1 MAAALWV
8 HHDEVMAADSELL
21 TVTSAD
27 GTDLACWRVGTGP
40 PVVVVHGTTASH
52 AAWSRVAKL
61 LEPAFTVY
69 TFDRRGRGASGDG
82 PHYAL
87 EREVEDVRAVV
98 SATGAPAHLLGHSF
112 GGMVALEA
120 APVVREAGVLSSL
133 ILYEPIT
140 AGEPTPADVID
151 RLEAAIDA
159 GEHEQALA
167 TFLRERT
174 GMTAHDVELARA
186 SALWSARVE
195 AAPTIA
201 RELRAH
207 AGYRPD
213 WERLA
218 GIDVPTLL
226 LLGSDSGR
234 YAAGAQ
240 ALAEALTAVTV
251 CTLEGQGH
259 AAHLTAPRQLV
270 KAVTA
275 FLDA

>member
-1 MAAALWV
+1 MT
-8 HHDEVMAADSELL
+8 ADPERL

-40 PVVVVHGTTASH
+40 PVIVVHGTTASH
-52 AAWSRVAKL
+52 AAWSRVATL
-61 LEPAFTVY
+61 LRPAFTVY

-82 PHYAL
+82 PAYAL
-87 EREVEDVRAVV
+87 QREVEDVLAVLDAV
-98 SATGAPAHLLGHSF
+98 GAPAHLLGHSF

-120 APVVREAGVLSSL
+120 APAAREARTLASL
-133 ILYEPIT
+133 VLYEPIT
-140 AGEPTPADVID
+140 AGEPTPADVLD
-151 RLEAAIDA
+151 RLQAAIDA
-159 GEHEQALA
+159 GEHEQALT

-174 GMTAHDVELARA
+174 GMSAHDVELARA

-213 WERLA
+213 WERFA
-218 GIDVPTLL
+218 GLDVPTLL
-226 LLGSDSGR
+226 LLGGDSGR
-234 YAAGAQ
+234 YAASAR
-240 ALAEALTAVTV
+240 AVAEALPEVTV
-251 CTLEGQGH
+251 RTLEGQGH
-259 AAHLTAPRQLV
+259 AAHLTAPRRLAE
-270 KAVTA
+270 AVTV

>member
-1 MAAALWV
+1 MT
-8 HHDEVMAADSELL
+8 ADPERL

-27 GTDLACWRVGTGP
+27 GTELACWRTGAGP

-52 AAWSRVAKL
+52 AAWSRVATL
-61 LEPAFTVY
+61 LQPAFTVY

-82 PHYAL
+82 PDYAL
-87 EREVEDVRAVV
+87 QREVEDVLAVLNV
-98 SATGAPAHLLGHSF
+98 VGAPAHLLGHSF

-120 APVVREAGVLSSL
+120 APAAREARALASL
-133 ILYEPIT
+133 VLYEPIT
-140 AGEPTPADVID
+140 AGEPTPAEVIE
-151 RLEAAIDA
+151 RLEAAVDA
-159 GEHEQALA
+159 GEREQALT

-174 GMTAHDVELARA
+174 GMTAHDVELVRA

-195 AAPTIA
+195 AAPTIP

-218 GIDVPTLL
+218 GLDVPTLL

-234 YAAGAQ
+234 YAASAR
-240 ALAEALTAVTV
+240 AVAEALPDVTV
-251 CTLEGQGH
+251 RTLEGQGH
-259 AAHLTAPRQLV
+259 AAHLTGPRRLV
-270 KAVTA
+270 EAVTS
-275 FLDA
+275 FLGG